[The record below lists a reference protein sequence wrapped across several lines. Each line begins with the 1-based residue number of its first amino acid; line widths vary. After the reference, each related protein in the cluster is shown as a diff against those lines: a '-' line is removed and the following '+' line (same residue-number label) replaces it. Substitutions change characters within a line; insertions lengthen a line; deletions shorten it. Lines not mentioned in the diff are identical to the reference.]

1 MNRVLN
7 TGMLVVLAWSL
18 FIYGLPWAAEADL
31 IWSTFLGGSG
41 ADYGY
46 DIATDPSGRIWL
58 TGFTE
63 SVDFPATSGAF
74 DTTAGDRDA
83 FVASLDPTGSELLLA
98 TFLGG
103 ESWEEG
109 FGLAL
114 DNAGSAYVT
123 GYTQSADFPV
133 TAGAVDSAV
142 GGITDAFVVKLTPGG
157 EGLCY
162 ATLLGGSEDEQ
173 GYAIAVDDS
182 GRASVIGI
190 TDSDD
195 FPTTPGAFQQ
205 TYNGQLDAFVVRLD
219 QTGTAL
225 EYATFLGG
233 NKSDYGWDVV
243 LNGSDSVC
251 VAGYT
256 YSSDFP
262 TTAGAFD
269 TTFGGPTDVFV
280 ARLDLAGGD
289 LFFSTFLGGS
299 FYDAARSIATDAE
312 GHVYVT
318 GYTKSLD
325 FPITPG
331 SLDTT
336 ISIFD
341 TDGFVTKFSPDGSAL
356 SYSTYLGGDKDDSG
370 YGIIL
375 DVSGRACVIG
385 FTESE
390 DFPTTCAAFDE
401 TFNGERDIFLTVL
414 NPSGSALDYAT
425 FLGGSEDD
433 YGWNLILDGSDEICL
448 VGYTRSADFP
458 VTGGAFQDSLSGGE
472 DVIVARLFPGAT
484 PVESETIVAS
494 LPEGCALGQNYPN
507 PFNAT
512 TCIDYQT
519 PPGGHTTLEIF
530 NVSGQRVRTLV
541 DSEQPAGQHTITWD
555 GWDNSGRQVASG
567 VYFCR
572 LQANHFQETIKM
584 MLVR

>member
-1 MNRVLN
+1 MNRVVN
-7 TGMLVVLAWSL
+7 TGILVVLAWSL
-18 FIYGLPWAAEADL
+18 FIYGLPWAADADL
-31 IWSTFLGGSG
+31 VWSTFLGGSG

-46 DIATDPSGRIWL
+46 DIAIDSSGRIWV

-63 SVDFPATSGAF
+63 SVDFPATTGAF

-103 ESWEEG
+103 ENWEEG

-114 DNAGSAYVT
+114 DDAGSAYVT
-123 GYTQSADFPV
+123 GYTRSADFPV
-133 TAGAVDSAV
+133 TAGAVDSTV
-142 GGITDAFVVKLTPGG
+142 GGITDAFVVKLAPGG
-157 EGLCY
+157 ESFCY

-182 GRASVIGI
+182 GRASVVGI

-205 TYNGQLDAFVVRLD
+205 TCNGQLDAFVVRLD

-233 NKSDYGWDVV
+233 NNSDYGWDIV
-243 LNGSDSVC
+243 LNGSDSVY
-251 VAGYT
+251 VTGYT

-269 TTFGGPTDVFV
+269 TTFGGPTDVFM

-289 LFFSTFLGGS
+289 LLYSTFLGGS

-325 FPITPG
+325 FPTTPG

-341 TDGFVTKFSPDGSAL
+341 TDGFVTKFSPDGSVL
-356 SYSTYLGGDKDDSG
+356 SYSTYLGGDGDDSG
-370 YGIIL
+370 YGVIL
-375 DVSGRACVIG
+375 DDSGRACVIG
-385 FTESE
+385 FTESA
-390 DFPTTCAAFDE
+390 DFPTTCGAFDE
-401 TFNGERDIFLTVL
+401 TINGERDVFVAVL
-414 NPSGSALDYAT
+414 NPTGSALDYAT

-458 VTGGAFQDSLSGGE
+458 VAGGAFQDSLCGGE
-472 DVIVARLFPGAT
+472 DVIVARFFPGGT
-484 PVESETIVAS
+484 PVESETIVAV

-512 TCIDYQT
+512 TRIEYQT
-519 PPGGHTTLEIF
+519 PLGGHTTLEIF
-530 NVSGQRVRTLV
+530 NASGQRVRTLV
-541 DSEQPAGQHTITWD
+541 DGEQPAGQNTITWD
-555 GWDNSGRQVASG
+555 GWDDGGRQVASG

-572 LQANHFQETIKM
+572 LQTNHFQETIKM